1 MPDYIPSSK
10 RRLSRTSSDQRSSI
24 GVREAPRGHHD
35 EFNERPNARDDSA
48 ETKGQDGDEE
58 LGHGAAGVPKVEIV
72 SAKGAQEKGQQHAD
86 QQLLLWLL
94 SHHHLALTHHHGLAV
109 GHGCLLRDGDGD
121 GLSGDHDL
129 LCRLDGLRMLLC
141 SGLRGSVPWGGSVWL
156 HAGAWTFRHIKVPLD
171 GHGRIRHLHAGRPCL
186 RRMAAPRPLAVALV
200 ALLLVPLAGCFA
212 PVEGVRLEG
221 SPGQFIL
228 EGQTLAIPPMT
239 PGPLVDETAPWWERT
254 TLDLDQNGIH
264 DALDGA
270 LGPVWV
276 GLSYGVP
283 LNDGH
288 VAAVEALG
296 LQVSL
301 RVPAVDALLL
311 GEVDA
316 SALPTLRA
324 LDDVVMVE
332 SYGELVFWGD
342 VQTPAVKASSSSV
355 YPDGAWDLGV
365 SGEGVVIAMVDT
377 GVDNEHPGLN
387 EKFVAGYD
395 AVCFL
400 HSMVHQCVA
409 AGGRAEDGSFDPDD
423 GHQHGTA
430 CMGMAAATGKMAD
443 GSESNFTGS
452 APDAALVDVRIGTDV
467 GAGPF
472 ENYLI
477 SQEFYESAMNGLQ
490 WIIDHK
496 DDAWAGADESE
507 HGIDIISLSWG
518 ITSHEGGGSDGEDM
532 HSRILNEAM
541 EAGIVV
547 SVAAG
552 NDGPDND
559 GLSGMGSSSLSITVG
574 ATDDKDTIDRED
586 DTIAGYS
593 SRGPRRDNGDGN
605 PLNELKPEVTAPG
618 TNIVQAEGCVTSAGC
633 HNDVPGQDAAD
644 NGYTNRGSGTSYA
657 TPSVSGIIA
666 LMMEA
671 NPDLSPMEIKEIL
684 KFTAERRGEPSA
696 PDVDPYWNRD
706 FGWGMVDARAAVEMS
721 LLLVEQ
727 GTTGSIDVSA
737 QVHVD
742 NLTESSDMITLTGQ
756 AWAQG
761 APLLAVEYRV
771 DGGEWRSVTFDVEL
785 AVLASLERMTWTL
798 ALDPGAFGAG
808 LHDLEI
814 RAITDDGVSLS
825 SFATFTG
832 SDASETMGGSA
843 SLTAVVVVVVAVA
856 LTVAVLVQSRTE
868 APVRLTES
876 DDPKSTTPP
885 PSLEGDGSA

>member
-1 MPDYIPSSK
+1 
-10 RRLSRTSSDQRSSI
+10 
-24 GVREAPRGHHD
+24 
-35 EFNERPNARDDSA
+35 
-48 ETKGQDGDEE
+48 
-58 LGHGAAGVPKVEIV
+58 
-72 SAKGAQEKGQQHAD
+72 
-86 QQLLLWLL
+86 
-94 SHHHLALTHHHGLAV
+94 
-109 GHGCLLRDGDGD
+109 
-121 GLSGDHDL
+121 
-129 LCRLDGLRMLLC
+129 
-141 SGLRGSVPWGGSVWL
+141 
-156 HAGAWTFRHIKVPLD
+156 
-171 GHGRIRHLHAGRPCL
+171 
-186 RRMAAPRPLAVALV
+186 MAAPRILAVALV
-200 ALLLVPLAGCFA
+200 ALLLVPLAGCLA
-212 PVEGVRLEG
+212 PIEGVRLEG
-221 SPGQFIL
+221 SHGQVLL
-228 EGQTLAIPPMT
+228 EGQTLTLPTMA
-239 PGPLVDETAPWWERT
+239 PGPLADDVAPWWERT
-254 TLDLDQNGIH
+254 TLDHDRNGVH
-264 DALDGA
+264 DALDGV
-270 LGPVWV
+270 LGPAWI
-276 GLSYGVP
+276 GLSYGTTV
-283 LNDGH
+283 NDGH

-296 LQVSL
+296 LPVEL
-301 RVPAVDALLL
+301 VVPAVDALLL
-311 GEVDA
+311 GQVDA
-316 SALPTLRA
+316 SMIPALRA

-332 SYGELVFWGD
+332 AYGELVFWGD

-365 SGEGVVIAMVDT
+365 SGEGIVIAMVDT

-395 AVCFL
+395 AVCYL
-400 HSMVHQCVA
+400 HSGLHQCVL

-423 GHQHGTA
+423 AHQHGTA

-443 GSESNFTGS
+443 GSDSNFTGS

-477 SQEFYESAMNGLQ
+477 AQEFYESAMNGLQ

-518 ITSHEGGGSDGEDM
+518 ITSHEDGGSDGEDM

-593 SRGPRRDNGDGN
+593 SRGPRRDNGDSN

-721 LLLVEQ
+721 FLLLEQ

-737 QVHVD
+737 QAHVD
-742 NLTESSDMITLTGQ
+742 NVSQTSSLVTLTGQ

-771 DGGEWRSVTFDVEL
+771 NGGEWRSATFDASL
-785 AVLASLERMTWTL
+785 GDLASLERLTWTV
-798 ALDPGAFGAG
+798 ALDPSAFGTG
-808 LHDLEI
+808 DHDVEV
-814 RAITDDGVSLS
+814 RALTEDGVSLS
-825 SFATFTG
+825 SFASFTG
-832 SDASETMGGSA
+832 SAAGAGATGGT
-843 SLTAVVVVVVAVA
+843 SLVTVATVLLAMAMTVVVILKSRTDPPLRLAVA
-856 LTVAVLVQSRTE
+856 
-868 APVRLTES
+868 
-876 DDPKSTTPP
+876 DDPKSSATPP
-885 PSLEGDGSA
+885 ALPEDGTTSP